1 MQGKCAKTDLC
12 YTLTLWLCVA
22 GNNSTLSQPFL
33 FMIGPALDSIPTR
46 LPAFQFFCS
55 LKFANSCDGIDD
67 VHYYCCASVWDRVA
81 LFLCCESVCCLT
93 PLSEPRQ
100 SLDLVVCLSPVK
112 LILLSN
118 IPLHASK
125 RDVCYPCFFFCGGLW
140 CQLVMYIWYTNIYC
154 CGDNKFGNLE
164 VGN

>member
-1 MQGKCAKTDLC
+1 MLHFNTLAVCSGKQFHFVTAFLVYDWTCAGFHPHASSSISVFLQ
-12 YTLTLWLCVA
+12 
-22 GNNSTLSQPFL
+22 ST
-33 FMIGPALDSIPTR
+33 
-46 LPAFQFFCS
+46 
-55 LKFANSCDGIDD
+55 FANSCDGIDD